1 MNIVHIDNL
10 AYYDYQDICVKHPGL
25 VKGCRTKKQF
35 IDRKLKDGCW
45 IYGRKV
51 KGTDEWIESDGKG
64 KKVDTLL
71 VRVNWFKNNL
81 LNKSIHRPP
90 LPETLELEDEEN
102 FRDEDGNI
110 LNIHVVGERDMDKC
124 FFSARD
130 VGNSFGLI
138 NLLQTIRN
146 KDRGYEENIHYYCYF
161 EKIIYSDKKIIGEKI
176 IKKMYLTYT
185 GVLKVLFS
193 SRNGITKPFISW
205 ATKIL
210 FTAQMGTP
218 TQKMELASS
227 LSGLSPQTIKEISSA
242 TSGTT
247 PCIYLFSIGTVADLR
262 KKMAIDKRYKST
274 DMVYKY
280 GRTNDLFRRTKEHEN
295 TFNKIKGSDLKLVY
309 HGYIDIQYTVEAE
322 GMVREM
328 MNGLNCAIEF
338 ESSKELVIIPKGKV
352 TYVRRQYDMITDR
365 YQGRVKELVD
375 QIKRIEQKYIS
386 EKDIMAANHRADN
399 AENSIKLMEQKNRA
413 DNAENNSKLMEK
425 DIQLMEQKNRADNAE
440 NNSKLM
446 EKDMEILKLQLLIA
460 QK

>member
-10 AYYDYQDICVKHPGL
+10 AYYDYQDICSKHPSLG
-25 VKGCRTKKQF
+25 KGCNTKKKF
-35 IDRKLKDGCW
+35 IDRKLEDGCW

-64 KKVDTLL
+64 KKVDKLL

-81 LNKSIHRPP
+81 LKKSVHYPP
-90 LPETLELEDEEN
+90 LPETLKLEDEEK
-102 FRDEDGNI
+102 FRDGDGNI

-124 FFSARD
+124 FFNARD
-130 VGNSFGLI
+130 VANAFGILDLI
-138 NLLQTIRN
+138 GTIQH
-146 KDRGYEENIHYYCYF
+146 KDSTYEKMTHYVYY
-161 EKIIYSDKKIIGEKI
+161 EKPRIIGKI
-176 IKKMYLTYT
+176 KTNAITNVITKLYLTYT

-227 LSGLSPQTIKEISSA
+227 LSGLSPQTIKEICSA

-328 MNGLNCAIEF
+328 MNGLNCAIEY
-338 ESSKELVIIPKGKV
+338 ETSKELVIIPKGKV
-352 TYVRRQYDMITDR
+352 TYVRKQYDMITNR

-375 QIKRIEQKYIS
+375 QIKRIEQKNLLEIS
-386 EKDIMAANHRADN
+386 EREKEIMAANHRADN
-399 AENSIKLMEQKNRA
+399 AENNTRLTEKDMKLLEKDM
-413 DNAENNSKLMEK
+413 KLMEK
-425 DIQLMEQKNRADNAE
+425 DNEILRLQLM
-440 NNSKLM
+440 
-446 EKDMEILKLQLLIA
+446 IA

>member
-1 MNIVHIDNL
+1 MNIVRIDNL
-10 AYYDYQDICVKHPGL
+10 AYYDYQDICAKHPSLG
-25 VKGCRTKKQF
+25 KGCNTKKKF
-35 IDRKLKDGCW
+35 IDRKLEDGCW

-51 KGTDEWIESDGKG
+51 KGTDKWIESNGKG
-64 KKVDTLL
+64 NKVDKLL

-81 LNKSIHRPP
+81 LKQSIHYPP
-90 LPETLELEDEEN
+90 LPDTLELEDEEK
-102 FRDEDGNI
+102 FRDGDGNI

-124 FFSARD
+124 FFSAKD
-130 VGNSFGLI
+130 VANAFGLV
-138 NLLQTIRN
+138 NLTKIVRY
-146 KDRGYEENIHYYCYF
+146 KDGGYEKKIHYCYF
-161 EKIIYSDKKIIGEKI
+161 NLITCPEKGIIYENVITKL
-176 IKKMYLTYT
+176 YLTYT

-193 SRNGITKPFISW
+193 SKNGVTKPFISW

-218 TQKMELASS
+218 IQKMELASS
-227 LSGLSPQTIKEISSA
+227 LSGLSPQTIKEICSA

-280 GRTNDLFRRTKEHEN
+280 GRTNDLSRRTKEHEN

-328 MNGLNCAIEF
+328 MNGLNCAIEY
-338 ESSKELVIIPKGKV
+338 ETSKELVIIPKGKV

-375 QIKRIEQKYIS
+375 QIKRIEQKNLLEIS
-386 EKDIMAANHRADN
+386 EREKEIMAANHRADN
-399 AENSIKLMEQKNRA
+399 AENNTRLT
-413 DNAENNSKLMEK
+413 EK
-425 DIQLMEQKNRADNAE
+425 DM
-440 NNSKLM
+440 KLM
-446 EKDMEILKLQLLIA
+446 EKDMKLMEKDNEILRLQLMIA